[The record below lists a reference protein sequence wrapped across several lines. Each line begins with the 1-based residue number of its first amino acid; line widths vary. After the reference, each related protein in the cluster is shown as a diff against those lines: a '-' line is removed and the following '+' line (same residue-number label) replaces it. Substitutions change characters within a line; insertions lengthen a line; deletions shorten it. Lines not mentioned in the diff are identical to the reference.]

1 MTYPLS
7 RAVETSLLIAGPAGQ
22 LDVRLLQPAVPV
34 SSLAVVCHP
43 HPQHGGTLDNKVVYT
58 LTRWLADR
66 GALTVRFN
74 FRGIGRSEGAFDHG
88 QGEQADLAAV
98 VAWLRAEAPG
108 SLPLILAGFSFGSF
122 IAAAQATALHASN
135 LISIAPP
142 VQRFD
147 FSRFPLPRCPWTI
160 VMGDADEVVD
170 PQSVFDWAETL
181 PANARLLRMAGA
193 GHYFHGRLVELRE
206 LLDAQAFNMSEPS
219 A

>member
-7 RAVETSLLIAGPAGQ
+7 RAVEVSQLIAGPAGQ
-22 LDVRLLQPAVPV
+22 LDVRLLQPAVAIRA
-34 SSLAVVCHP
+34 LAVVCHP

-58 LTRWLADR
+58 LTRWLAER

-74 FRGIGRSEGAFDHG
+74 FRGIGRSDGGFDHG

-98 VAWLRAEAPG
+98 VAWLRSQQPDA
-108 SLPLILAGFSFGSF
+108 LPLILAGFSFGSYV
-122 IAAAQATALHASN
+122 AAAQATALNASH

-147 FSRFPLPRCPWTI
+147 FSRVPLPTCPWTI

-170 PQSVFDWAETL
+170 SQSVFDWAETL

-193 GHYFHGRLVELRE
+193 GHYFHGRLVELRD
-206 LLDAQAFNMSEPS
+206 LLEQQAFAPGAPS